1 MQQFTLKNDL
11 LYSCVSIVKSWLNM
25 SGFKTQ
31 LPKRGTYQSLNTDN
45 HNTIISNCWLGT
57 SSWFHMVGWTHQY
70 NTRFRGIMRAV
81 SFRAVLNHLT
91 SKGNLNGAN
100 EMLVLTRKRKEK
112 IYIGES
118 ITIIN
123 LGCDGDTVK
132 LGIDAPQ
139 EVTILRAE
147 LAKNDIDGGEL

>member
-1 MQQFTLKNDL
+1 
-11 LYSCVSIVKSWLNM
+11 M

-31 LPKRGTYQSLNTDN
+31 LQKRGNYQSLNTDN
-45 HNTIISNCWLGT
+45 HKAIISKYWLGI
-57 SSWFHMVGWTHQY
+57 SSWFYMVGWTHQY
-70 NTRFRGIMRAV
+70 NTRFRGIVRAV
-81 SFRAVLNHLT
+81 SFLAVLNHLAF
-91 SKGNLNGAN
+91 KGIKNGAN
-100 EMLVLTRKRKEK
+100 EMLVLTRKRKQK

-139 EVTILRAE
+139 EVTILRTE
-147 LAKNDIDGGEL
+147 LAKNDIDGGEHERL